1 MQTQALFFVSD
12 LLQAYWYVALLLP
25 LALFAAIKLLLQ
37 RNPALIGGRL
47 PDAAQFETLLAHFQ
61 QHGWT
66 A

>member
-1 MQTQALFFVSD
+1 MLPPGATEAHCLRAAQRMPLEADRQLFV
-12 LLQAYWYVALLLP
+12 QVVRTWQYAAYA
-25 LALFAAIKLLLQ
+25 
-37 RNPALIGGRL
+37 GRL